1 MYKIYIDKII
11 NIMDN
16 RTSVL
21 YKKELYKKELYKKEL
36 EIGKEIYK
44 LFGNDGL
51 LIVINS
57 IIDTLNE
64 RGYSNVNIEY
74 IHGLENCW
82 NKNFRI

>member
-16 RTSVL
+16 RTSV
-21 YKKELYKKELYKKEL
+21 LYKKELYKKEL

-64 RGYSNVNIEY
+64 RGYSNVDIEY